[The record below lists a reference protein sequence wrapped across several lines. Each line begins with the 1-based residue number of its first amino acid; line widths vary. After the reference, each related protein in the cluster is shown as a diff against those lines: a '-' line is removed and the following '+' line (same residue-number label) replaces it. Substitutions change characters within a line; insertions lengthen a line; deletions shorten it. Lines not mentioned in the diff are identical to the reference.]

1 MIKTAFLNIREQ
13 WVQDLLYKH
22 LIPEDICKGYTKL
35 DALNYIQDEIYAGN
49 QVLIGND
56 EVILRCEMKNK
67 HVVEPHILGNGIYI
81 RKTIEEAI
89 VFARDNTEMQRIVVW
104 THYKSIGRILKG
116 CGFELSATLEKYYLN
131 SSGLH
136 DLLGYTREI
145 K

>member
-1 MIKTAFLNIREQ
+1 MIETKLLNIRDQ
-13 WVQDLLYKH
+13 WVQDLIWKH
-22 LIPEDICKGYTKL
+22 IVPEDIRDGYTKL
-35 DALNYIQDEIYAGN
+35 DALSFIHDQIYEGK

-56 EVILRCEMKNK
+56 EVILRCVLVNK

-89 VFARDNTEMQRIVVW
+89 AYARDNTEIQRIVVW
-104 THYKSIGRILKG
+104 THYPAIGRILLG
-116 CGFELSATLEKYYLN
+116 CGFKLNATLEKYYLN

-145 K
+145 E

>member
-1 MIKTAFLNIREQ
+1 MIKTGFLNIRDQ
-13 WVQDLLYKH
+13 WVQDLIYKH
-22 LIPEDICKGYTKL
+22 IVPEDIQKGYTKL
-35 DALNYIQDEIYAGN
+35 DCLNFIQDEIYAGN

-56 EVILRCEMKNK
+56 EVILRCVLPNK

-81 RKTIEEAI
+81 RQTIEEAI
-89 VFARDNTEMQRIVVW
+89 VFASDNSEMQRIVVW